1 MFALS
6 FKKINDHIDEHSAW
20 FYYKASCVFDP
31 HQLPTVDHDIAQF
44 EDIPGLKILQLS
56 FLRSVLRIYT
66 PFQPSSIP
74 TPKLLPAFWESMRDR
89 FPLLAAIWMP
99 VASVDVEYSF
109 SQYKHLLND
118 RREGLSE
125 ENTESLVMLYHNAGL
140 SLKRHT
146 RAPRP
151 LFFLRALAKFSCALV
166 QTFCATFSF
175 ARTCAVVA
183 REPCRRLTRVIQ

>member
-1 MFALS
+1 M
-6 FKKINDHIDEHSAW
+6 
-20 FYYKASCVFDP
+20 
-31 HQLPTVDHDIAQF
+31 DHDIAQF

-140 SLKRHT
+140 SLKRYT

-151 LFFLRALAKFSCALV
+151 LFSYAPLQNFSCALV
-166 QTFCATFSF
+166 QTFCATFSL

-183 REPCRRLTRVIQ
+183 REPRRRLTRVIQ